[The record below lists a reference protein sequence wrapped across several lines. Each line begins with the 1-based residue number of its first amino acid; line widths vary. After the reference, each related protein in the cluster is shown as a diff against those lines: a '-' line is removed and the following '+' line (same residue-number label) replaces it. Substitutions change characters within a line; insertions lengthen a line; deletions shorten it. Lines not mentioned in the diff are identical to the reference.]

1 MLEYANADAASL
13 GIHAVENKDGLET
26 WMCEDL
32 QAVVL
37 FEGSVEFGIGVGGV
51 CYRIREN
58 RILW

>member
-26 WMCEDL
+26 WMFEDL

-37 FEGSVEFGIGVGGV
+37 FEGSVEFGIGVGASSD
-51 CYRIREN
+51 Y
-58 RILW
+58 